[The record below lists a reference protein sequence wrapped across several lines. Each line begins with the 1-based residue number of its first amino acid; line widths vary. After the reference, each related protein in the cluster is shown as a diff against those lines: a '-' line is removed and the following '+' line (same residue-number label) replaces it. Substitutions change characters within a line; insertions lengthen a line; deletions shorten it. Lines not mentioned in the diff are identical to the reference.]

1 MQFKNTLVQKEQT
14 LTAFLVEK
22 PSAVDPGSLK
32 PVENQSA
39 INWHEVSVCP
49 PNRQPVLGTGPAQKP
64 LLNYF
69 SLTFEHV

>member
-1 MQFKNTLVQKEQT
+1 MQFKNTIVQKEQT
-14 LTAFLVEK
+14 LTAF
-22 PSAVDPGSLK
+22 PVDSGSLK

-69 SLTFEHV
+69 NLTFEHV